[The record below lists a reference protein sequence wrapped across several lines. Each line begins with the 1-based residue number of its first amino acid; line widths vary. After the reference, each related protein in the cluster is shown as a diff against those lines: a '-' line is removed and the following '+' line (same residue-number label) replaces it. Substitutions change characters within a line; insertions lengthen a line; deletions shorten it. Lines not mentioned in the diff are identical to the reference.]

1 MTEVKVLVALPVLWS
16 LLENKALPVRSASV
30 ERPVLTRLASA
41 LCPGMGTK
49 LNKCAASQT
58 HMCGKDSPASW
69 AGEALMFSRIGTK
82 C

>member
-30 ERPVLTRLASA
+30 RPVLTRLASA
-41 LCPGMGTK
+41 LCQGMGTK
-49 LNKCAASQT
+49 LKKCAASQT
-58 HMCGKDSPASW
+58 HMCGKDSPTFW
-69 AGEALMFSRIGTK
+69 AGEGLMFSRIGTQ